1 MRANRV
7 ATRLRHELQSFQEAH
22 IWGSHNLLER
32 TGFPLL
38 MSH

>member
-22 IWGSHNLLER
+22 IWGVTISSKGPGSR
-32 TGFPLL
+32 F
-38 MSH
+38 